1 MPFGIAQ
8 TAFFLRGQTKDDF
21 MKQKVAGVA
30 RLQALLQ
37 TPNSGESGYV

>member
-8 TAFFLRGQTKDDF
+8 TAFFIGRGHET
-21 MKQKVAGVA
+21 KVAGVA
-30 RLQALLQ
+30 RLQAVLQ